1 MSVSSAAVK
10 EIAKERLK
18 NNYSKTF
25 VASLGVIF
33 AWLISINIASILSAV
48 TGDIIAIIIA
58 VCLNVFLIAPLGLG
72 LLKYIWKISLGVADG
87 PIAIFY
93 WFGNKKLY
101 VKSLKFILNFALKLL
116 LWLTVLNIPS
126 FLLLAFSKTFFFELF
141 NIAPPVWTA
150 SLSYYGEILSSV
162 SFVAVFFIMLK
173 FYMAPVLFIADE
185 NANVE
190 ECMYNSSVISRKTSF
205 DFISLIFNQAH
216 IVLLSLLVLPM
227 PFTLPYLL
235 SYYVTH
241 TRFAVEEY
249 NLHIKNIKFANAGVF
264 NE

>member
-93 WFGNKKLY
+93 WFSHKSLY
-101 VKSLKFILNFALKLL
+101 IKSLKFILHFVLKIL

-126 FLLLAFSKTFFFELF
+126 FLL
-141 NIAPPVWTA
+141 
-150 SLSYYGEILSSV
+150 
-162 SFVAVFFIMLK
+162 
-173 FYMAPVLFIADE
+173 VL
-185 NANVE
+185 
-190 ECMYNSSVISRKTSF
+190 R
-205 DFISLIFNQAH
+205 
-216 IVLLSLLVLPM
+216 
-227 PFTLPYLL
+227 
-235 SYYVTH
+235 
-241 TRFAVEEY
+241 
-249 NLHIKNIKFANAGVF
+249 
-264 NE
+264 

>member
-10 EIAKERLK
+10 ETAKERLK
-18 NNYSKTF
+18 DNYLKTF
-25 VASLGVIF
+25 VASLSVIF
-33 AWLISINIASILSAV
+33 AWLITISIGSVLSGI
-48 TGDIIAIIIA
+48 TGDIIATVILVA
-58 VCLNVFLIAPLGLG
+58 LNVFLIAPLGLG
-72 LLKYIWKISLGVADG
+72 LLKYIWKIGLGVVDG
-87 PIAIFY
+87 PVAIFY
-93 WFGNKKLY
+93 WFSDKNLY
-101 VKSLKFILNFALKLL
+101 IKSIKFILHFVLKLL
-116 LWLTVLNIPS
+116 IWLLVLNIPS
-126 FLLLAFSKTFFFELF
+126 FLLFAFSKTFFFELF

-150 SLSYYGEILSSV
+150 SLDFYSVILRNI
-162 SFVAVFFIMLK
+162 SFALVCLIMLK
-173 FYMAPVLFIADE
+173 YYMAPVLFIADE
-185 NANVE
+185 NANAE
-190 ECMYNSSVISRKTSF
+190 ECMYNSSVISRKTAF

-249 NLHIKNIKFANAGVF
+249 NLHIENIKFASAGVF

>member
-10 EIAKERLK
+10 ETAKERLK

-25 VASLGVIF
+25 VASLVFIF
-33 AWLISINIASILSAV
+33 AGLLIISVGSLLSDV
-48 TGDIIAIIIA
+48 TGDIIAIIFSA
-58 VCLNVFLIAPLGLG
+58 CLTVFLIAPLGLG
-72 LLKYIWKISLGVADG
+72 LLKYIWKINLCVADG
-87 PIAIFY
+87 PVAIFY
-93 WFGNKKLY
+93 WFSAKNLY
-101 VKSLKFILNFALKLL
+101 VKSLKFILHYTFKLL
-116 LWLTVLNIPS
+116 IWLMILNIPS
-126 FLLLAFSKTFFFELF
+126 FLLFAFSKTFFFELF

-150 SLSYYGEILSSV
+150 SLDYYSVILRNI
-162 SFVAVFFIMLK
+162 SFVGVFFIMLK
-173 FYMAPVLFIADE
+173 YYMAPVLFIADE
-185 NANVE
+185 NANAL
-190 ECMYNSSVISRKTSF
+190 ECMYNSSVISRKTSY

-216 IVLLSLLVLPM
+216 IVLLTLLVLPM

>member
-48 TGDIIAIIIA
+48 TGDIISIIIA

-101 VKSLKFILNFALKLL
+101 MKSLKFILNFALRR
-116 LWLTVLNIPS
+116 TV
-126 FLLLAFSKTFFFELF
+126 FS
-141 NIAPPVWTA
+141 
-150 SLSYYGEILSSV
+150 
-162 SFVAVFFIMLK
+162 
-173 FYMAPVLFIADE
+173 
-185 NANVE
+185 
-190 ECMYNSSVISRKTSF
+190 SRR
-205 DFISLIFNQAH
+205 I
-216 IVLLSLLVLPM
+216 
-227 PFTLPYLL
+227 
-235 SYYVTH
+235 
-241 TRFAVEEY
+241 
-249 NLHIKNIKFANAGVF
+249 
-264 NE
+264 